1 VNPVDSMVY
10 PVLCL
15 ARDNSISVAR
25 TATELRACNTVAWF
39 RNRYFDDLR
48 LFDAAGRSYRVSSA
62 ELVRPLHGWR
72 RVAAR
77 ILNQNLTVLLEV
89 ESLRGSSLDAAKL
102 ATIEWIH
109 RAPEFWEAAFDLAEL
124 GAQVRGSPDM
134 EALCAIFA

>member
-1 VNPVDSMVY
+1 MTPVNSLVS

-15 ARDNSISVAR
+15 ARDDSISVAR
-25 TATELRACNTVAWF
+25 TATELRACNAVAWF

-62 ELVRPLHGWR
+62 ELVQPLHGWR
-72 RVAAR
+72 RIAAR
-77 ILNQNLTVLLEV
+77 ILNKNLTVLLEV

-109 RAPEFWEAAFDLAEL
+109 RAPEFWEAAFDLPEL
-124 GAQVRGSPDM
+124 EALVRGSPDL
-134 EALCAIFA
+134 ETLCAIFA